1 MGVYWNNI
9 FVNHS
14 LRKVLGHYV
23 RDPQASV
30 REARRAHGRF
40 ARMKELAA
48 ECALPVEDIV
58 YMERT
63 FEILLLAREYFLLP
77 YDDEIR
83 QRLKKAKKAYK
94 KAYPK
99 GSRPRYAVRL
109 NFKPFRVRRRFVGW
123 SLAIALRQRRGYR
136 IVDSLF
142 TMHLLSLVYHAFKRA
157 RPDWI
162 PKFARK
168 SAMGIDTVFH

>member
-1 MGVYWNNI
+1 
-9 FVNHS
+9 
-14 LRKVLGHYV
+14 
-23 RDPQASV
+23 
-30 REARRAHGRF
+30 
-40 ARMKELAA
+40 
-48 ECALPVEDIV
+48 
-58 YMERT
+58 MERT

-77 YDDEIR
+77 YDDDIR
-83 QRLKKAKKAYK
+83 LRLKTAKKAYK

-109 NFKPFRVRRRFVGW
+109 NFKPFRVRRRFVSW

-142 TMHLLSLVYHAFKRA
+142 TLHLLSLVYHAFKRA

-162 PKFARK
+162 PKFARN
-168 SAMGIDTVFH
+168 SAMGIDTIFQ